1 MTPVTSAKIVA
12 HGTRPVGAPADGI
25 LAYPKSR
32 VSSMALPNRQQGWIG
47 LVVILLALVIVAL
60 SARTALKQYGLLDD
74 ADKAKAVAVKP
85 GATEVEQASATTP
98 RNALERARGVES
110 MVKQQAIE
118 QEKRIDDAI
127 PK

>member
-1 MTPVTSAKIVA
+1 
-12 HGTRPVGAPADGI
+12 
-25 LAYPKSR
+25 
-32 VSSMALPNRQQGWIG
+32 MALPHRQQGWVG

-60 SARTALKQYGLLDD
+60 GARTALKQYGVLDD
-74 ADKAKAVAVKP
+74 PGKRRPVVAKP
-85 GATEVEQASATTP
+85 GATELEQAAAITP
-98 RNALERARGVES
+98 RDALERARGVQD

>member
-1 MTPVTSAKIVA
+1 
-12 HGTRPVGAPADGI
+12 
-25 LAYPKSR
+25 
-32 VSSMALPNRQQGWIG
+32 MALRHRQRGWLG

-74 ADKAKAVAVKP
+74 PAKPRAAAVAKP
-85 GATEVEQASATTP
+85 GATELDRAAATTP
-98 RNALERARGVES
+98 RDALERARGVQD
-110 MVKQQAIE
+110 MVREQAVE